1 MRASSDSTLG
11 RLEDQ
16 DDPSP
21 LLPLE
26 MIWLYFVA
34 PLAAAPLLD
43 KDFFT
48 LPLAKSLHHVAA
60 GYPIFF
66 TLALAL
72 HSLYIWVMPGLV
84 RRLRTP
90 LARGVLHVAVGSG
103 VPLVM
108 VILVIHPLKV
118 RLGAGLRYSMAQ
130 DLLVATLI
138 SWMFLFPGLIVQ
150 RLRNTAARI
159 ERRALLAQRA
169 ALEAQLSAL
178 QARIQPH
185 FFFNSLNT
193 VASLISENPELAER
207 TLERLA
213 ELFRYALDSG
223 KSRFVS
229 LERELDMTR
238 DYLAIQTARYGARL
252 RTHLAVD
259 EQLTGISLPPLV
271 LQPLVENA
279 ILHGMD
285 RREGVSVRV
294 LVRGEETWLHIEVI
308 DDGPG
313 PGASGHQGAQTGV
326 KDLRE
331 RLRLLYG
338 EQGTLTLEP
347 VPGGGCRARLSLPS
361 GGPLR

>member
-34 PLAAAPLLD
+34 PLATAPLLD

-90 LARGVLHVAVGSG
+90 LARGVLHLAVGSG

-130 DLLVATLI
+130 DLL
-138 SWMFLFPGLIVQ
+138 
-150 RLRNTAARI
+150 
-159 ERRALLAQRA
+159 
-169 ALEAQLSAL
+169 
-178 QARIQPH
+178 
-185 FFFNSLNT
+185 
-193 VASLISENPELAER
+193 
-207 TLERLA
+207 
-213 ELFRYALDSG
+213 
-223 KSRFVS
+223 
-229 LERELDMTR
+229 
-238 DYLAIQTARYGARL
+238 
-252 RTHLAVD
+252 
-259 EQLTGISLPPLV
+259 
-271 LQPLVENA
+271 
-279 ILHGMD
+279 
-285 RREGVSVRV
+285 
-294 LVRGEETWLHIEVI
+294 
-308 DDGPG
+308 
-313 PGASGHQGAQTGV
+313 
-326 KDLRE
+326 
-331 RLRLLYG
+331 
-338 EQGTLTLEP
+338 
-347 VPGGGCRARLSLPS
+347 
-361 GGPLR
+361 

>member
-1 MRASSDSTLG
+1 MRASSTPRG
-11 RLEDQ
+11 RVEDEEAAG
-16 DDPSP
+16 P
-21 LLPLE
+21 LLPVE

-34 PLAAAPLLD
+34 PLAFAPLLD

-48 LPLAKSLHHVAA
+48 LSFERSLRQLATSYL
-60 GYPIFF
+60 IFF
-66 TLALAL
+66 SLALTL
-72 HSLYIWVMPGLV
+72 HTFYLWVMPGLF
-84 RRLRTP
+84 RRLRAP
-90 LARGVLHVAVGSG
+90 LVQGVLHLVAGSG
-103 VPLVM
+103 IPLLTVFIW
-108 VILVIHPLKV
+108 VRPLKAY
-118 RLGAGLRYSMAQ
+118 LGTIPLRSAGEE
-130 DLLVATLI
+130 LLVAILM
-138 SWMFLFPGLIVQ
+138 SWMFLFPGLLVQ
-150 RLRNTAARI
+150 RLRNKAARI
-159 ERRALLAQRA
+159 ERRALLEQRA

-223 KSRFVS
+223 KSRFVTV
-229 LERELDMTR
+229 ERELDMTR

-252 RTHLAVD
+252 RTHLSV
-259 EQLTGISLPPLV
+259 EEEVTGLPLPPLV

-279 ILHGMD
+279 ILHGMN
-285 RREGVSVRV
+285 RREGVSVQV
-294 LVRGEETWLHIEVI
+294 LVRREAASLHLEVI

-313 PGASGHQGAQTGV
+313 PGASEHQGTQTGV

-331 RLRLLYG
+331 RLRLLYD

-347 VPGGGCRARLSLPS
+347 VERGGCRARITLPL
-361 GGPLR
+361 GGPR